1 MQFTPLIYI
10 WISLSRSQLHHP
22 NGGHVSYPT
31 DSPSITRPDGVV
43 AVVIISVLSVFQDEE
58 EEEEEEEEEV
68 KQQDTLEMYGRGKRG
83 TVIESRTRV
92 GA

>member
-1 MQFTPLIYI
+1 MEALSHTPLTVP
-10 WISLSRSQLHHP
+10 Q
-22 NGGHVSYPT
+22 
-31 DSPSITRPDGVV
+31 SPGQDGVV